1 MLLHRGHKAQIRA
14 APAKGHPQ
22 RLPLTYGHIG
32 AAVSGGLENGGGNG
46 VHPQNIQSAP
56 LMDDLTQRLSLLQ
69 LTEEVGLLDVHA
81 GDVAPGQHLTQG
93 FRVRA
98 AVLHGDDT
106 QLVAGA
112 VAVGADGVD
121 GVRVGRSGDQRYP
134 ALAVPAHG
142 GGLSGGSGAV
152 IDGGIG
158 HVHARQL
165 ADHGLILEDGL
176 QNALAHLRLIGGV
189 GGEELLLG
197 GDILH
202 QRGDVVVIGSGA
214 PENGGVGDVPGGHSG
229 HGAAD
234 LQLAHALRQV
244 QPVPQQH
251 LLRHVPVQL
260 AEVVKA
266 DGLQHLLPLGGR
278 GGNIASHISP
288 PAGRRPRSRRR
299 PAAPPWR

>member
-1 MLLHRGHKAQIRA
+1 M
-14 APAKGHPQ
+14 
-22 RLPLTYGHIG
+22 
-32 AAVSGGLENGGGNG
+32 VSGW
-46 VHPQNIQSAP
+46 
-56 LMDDLTQRLSLLQ
+56 
-69 LTEEVGLLDVHA
+69 
-81 GDVAPGQHLTQG
+81 
-93 FRVRA
+93 A
-98 AVLHGDDT
+98 A
-106 QLVAGA
+106 A
-112 VAVGADGVD
+112 
-121 GVRVGRSGDQRYP
+121 GDQRYP

-142 GGLSGGSGAV
+142 GGLSSGSGAV

-202 QRGDVVVIGSGA
+202 QRGNVVVIGSGT
-214 PENGGVGDVPGGHSG
+214 PENGGVGDVPGGHGG

-244 QPVPQQH
+244 QPVRHAQH

-260 AEVVKA
+260 ARK
-266 DGLQHLLPLGGR
+266 
-278 GGNIASHISP
+278 S
-288 PAGRRPRSRRR
+288 
-299 PAAPPWR
+299 